1 MSHRQSWFTAL
12 VLAVALVACVSA
24 MTSAPDARGGPTTEV
39 RVATPQTG
47 PQPERTTMLKHI
59 AYITMPSSDQDK
71 SLDFYTNVLGF
82 EKRIDAPAPGGRR
95 FLTVGV
101 KGQNFDLVLTP
112 ESPGPIQVTL
122 EVEDCRKAFEEL
134 TSRGVKFDPPNV
146 IELPFAWLARFRDPD
161 GNQLQVS
168 QRRQAAAQR

>member
-1 MSHRQSWFTAL
+1 
-12 VLAVALVACVSA
+12 
-24 MTSAPDARGGPTTEV
+24 
-39 RVATPQTG
+39 
-47 PQPERTTMLKHI
+47 
-59 AYITMPSSDQDK
+59 MPSSDQDK

-101 KGQNFDLVLTP
+101 NGQNFDLVLTP
-112 ESPGPIQVTL
+112 ESPGQIQVTL
-122 EVEDCRKAFEEL
+122 EVEDCRKAFDEL

-161 GNQLQVS
+161 GNQLQIS
-168 QRRQAAAQR
+168 QRRQAAGQR